1 MSIYILINKEE
12 VESMIWAPEIEQ
24 ADRKSIEQIQL
35 ARLQDTVKRAYEN
48 VPFYR
53 QKLDELG
60 VKPEDIQQLSD
71 VQKLPFTVKDDLRA
85 HYPFGLL
92 AVPMKQVNRI
102 HASSGTTGSSTVVTY
117 TKQDLENWSECIARL
132 VCMAG
137 GSDEDIAQIAFG
149 YGLFTGG
156 FGLHYGLE
164 KVGAAVVPMSSGN
177 TRRQIQLLQDF
188 GTTLLICTPTY
199 AMYLAETAESL
210 GVNLRELPIRTAMVG
225 GEGHTEELR
234 AQLEEKWGMTV
245 TENYGL
251 SEVMGPGVSGECL
264 EKDGMHI
271 NEDQFLV
278 EIIDPETGEV
288 LPEGEKGE
296 VVITTLTKQAQP
308 LLRYRTKDLS
318 RITYEPCKCGRT
330 TARMNKIMGRSDD
343 MLVIRGVNV
352 FPSQIEKVL
361 LSTPGVGTS
370 YEIIVTTEN
379 FMDRVE
385 VMVEVADAKLLERYK
400 ELEVLK
406 QKLRAAIK
414 TDCLIDTKIT
424 LCNPMTLKRF
434 EGKAKRVQDLRK
446 KD

>member
-1 MSIYILINKEE
+1 
-12 VESMIWAPEIEQ
+12 
-24 ADRKSIEQIQL
+24 
-35 ARLQDTVKRAYEN
+35 
-48 VPFYR
+48 
-53 QKLDELG
+53 
-60 VKPEDIQQLSD
+60 
-71 VQKLPFTVKDDLRA
+71 
-85 HYPFGLL
+85 
-92 AVPMKQVNRI
+92 
-102 HASSGTTGSSTVVTY
+102 
-117 TKQDLENWSECIARL
+117 
-132 VCMAG
+132 
-137 GSDEDIAQIAFG
+137 
-149 YGLFTGG
+149 
-156 FGLHYGLE
+156 
-164 KVGAAVVPMSSGN
+164 
-177 TRRQIQLLQDF
+177 
-188 GTTLLICTPTY
+188 
-199 AMYLAETAESL
+199 
-210 GVNLRELPIRTAMVG
+210 
-225 GEGHTEELR
+225 
-234 AQLEEKWGMTV
+234 MTV

>member
-1 MSIYILINKEE
+1 M
-12 VESMIWAPEIEQ
+12 
-24 ADRKSIEQIQL
+24 
-35 ARLQDTVKRAYEN
+35 
-48 VPFYR
+48 
-53 QKLDELG
+53 
-60 VKPEDIQQLSD
+60 
-71 VQKLPFTVKDDLRA
+71 
-85 HYPFGLL
+85 
-92 AVPMKQVNRI
+92 
-102 HASSGTTGSSTVVTY
+102 
-117 TKQDLENWSECIARL
+117 
-132 VCMAG
+132 
-137 GSDEDIAQIAFG
+137 
-149 YGLFTGG
+149 
-156 FGLHYGLE
+156 
-164 KVGAAVVPMSSGN
+164 
-177 TRRQIQLLQDF
+177 
-188 GTTLLICTPTY
+188 
-199 AMYLAETAESL
+199 
-210 GVNLRELPIRTAMVG
+210 
-225 GEGHTEELR
+225 
-234 AQLEEKWGMTV
+234 
-245 TENYGL
+245 
-251 SEVMGPGVSGECL
+251 

-296 VVITTLTKQAQP
+296 GVITTLTKQAQP

-414 TDCLIDTKIT
+414 TDCLIDTKNT

>member
-188 GTTLLICTPTY
+188 GTKI
-199 AMYLAETAESL
+199 
-210 GVNLRELPIRTAMVG
+210 G
-225 GEGHTEELR
+225 R
-234 AQLEEKWGMTV
+234 AHV
-245 TENYGL
+245 
-251 SEVMGPGVSGECL
+251 
-264 EKDGMHI
+264 
-271 NEDQFLV
+271 
-278 EIIDPETGEV
+278 
-288 LPEGEKGE
+288 
-296 VVITTLTKQAQP
+296 
-308 LLRYRTKDLS
+308 
-318 RITYEPCKCGRT
+318 
-330 TARMNKIMGRSDD
+330 
-343 MLVIRGVNV
+343 
-352 FPSQIEKVL
+352 
-361 LSTPGVGTS
+361 
-370 YEIIVTTEN
+370 
-379 FMDRVE
+379 
-385 VMVEVADAKLLERYK
+385 
-400 ELEVLK
+400 
-406 QKLRAAIK
+406 
-414 TDCLIDTKIT
+414 
-424 LCNPMTLKRF
+424 
-434 EGKAKRVQDLRK
+434 
-446 KD
+446 

>member
-1 MSIYILINKEE
+1 
-12 VESMIWAPEIEQ
+12 MIWAPNVEQ
-24 ADRKSIEQIQL
+24 ADRTTIEQKQL
-35 ARLQDTVKRAYEN
+35 TGLQDTVKRVYDN
-48 VPFYR
+48 VPYYR
-53 QKLDELG
+53 NKLDELG
-60 VKPEDIQQLSD
+60 IKPEDIKRLSD

-102 HASSGTTGSSTVVTY
+102 HASSGTTGSSTVVAY
-117 TKQDLENWSECIARL
+117 TKEDLENWSECIARL
-132 VCMAG
+132 VTMAG
-137 GSDEDIAQIAFG
+137 VSDEDIAQIAFG

-177 TRRQIQLLQDF
+177 TKRQIQLLQDF

-199 AMYLAETAESL
+199 AMYMAEVAEAQ
-210 GVNLRELPIRTAMVG
+210 GVDLRKLPIRMAMVG

-234 AQLEEKWGMTV
+234 AQLQEKWGMSV

-251 SEVMGPGVSGECL
+251 SEVMGPGVAGECL
-264 EKDGMHI
+264 EKNGMHI
-271 NEDQFLV
+271 NEDHFLV
-278 EIIDPETGEV
+278 EIIDPDTGEV

-308 LLRYRTKDLS
+308 LLRYRTRDLS
-318 RITYEPCKCGRT
+318 MITYEPCPCGRT
-330 TARMNKIMGRSDD
+330 TARLHKIMGRSDD

-352 FPSQIEKVL
+352 FPSQIEKIL
-361 LSTPGVGTS
+361 LSTPGLGAN

-379 FMDRVE
+379 FMDKVE
-385 VMVEVADAKLLERYK
+385 VMVEVADVSLLEQYK

-406 QKLRAAIK
+406 KKLRAAIK
-414 TDCLIDTKIT
+414 TDCLIDTQIT

>member
-156 FGLHYGLE
+156 ITGWKKWALRWCRCL
-164 KVGAAVVPMSSGN
+164 P
-177 TRRQIQLLQDF
+177 
-188 GTTLLICTPTY
+188 GTQ
-199 AMYLAETAESL
+199 
-210 GVNLRELPIRTAMVG
+210 G
-225 GEGHTEELR
+225 GR
-234 AQLEEKWGMTV
+234 F
-245 TENYGL
+245 
-251 SEVMGPGVSGECL
+251 SCC
-264 EKDGMHI
+264 
-271 NEDQFLV
+271 
-278 EIIDPETGEV
+278 
-288 LPEGEKGE
+288 
-296 VVITTLTKQAQP
+296 
-308 LLRYRTKDLS
+308 
-318 RITYEPCKCGRT
+318 RI
-330 TARMNKIMGRSDD
+330 
-343 MLVIRGVNV
+343 
-352 FPSQIEKVL
+352 
-361 LSTPGVGTS
+361 
-370 YEIIVTTEN
+370 
-379 FMDRVE
+379 
-385 VMVEVADAKLLERYK
+385 LER
-400 ELEVLK
+400 
-406 QKLRAAIK
+406 R
-414 TDCLIDTKIT
+414 C
-424 LCNPMTLKRF
+424 
-434 EGKAKRVQDLRK
+434 
-446 KD
+446 